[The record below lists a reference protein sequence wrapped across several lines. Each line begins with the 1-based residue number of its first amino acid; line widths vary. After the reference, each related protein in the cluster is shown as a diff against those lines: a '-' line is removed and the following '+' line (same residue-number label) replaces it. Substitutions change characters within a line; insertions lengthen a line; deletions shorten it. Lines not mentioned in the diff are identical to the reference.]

1 MKEILSSCQSL
12 QEKHIESG
20 QVFLDEGDTTG
31 LMYILIE
38 GEVEILKGDFKVAVI
53 NEPGA
58 ILGEISALL
67 DIPHTATVKTAAPCR
82 FYVVDKHSD
91 FLKENHQVCLPLAIM
106 LARRLH
112 SVTNYLVD
120 IKEQFKDHSDHFG
133 MMGEI
138 LETLVTQQGE
148 EQQPG
153 SDRDPF

>member
-1 MKEILSSCQSL
+1 MKEILRSCQSL
-12 QEKHIESG
+12 REQSIESG
-20 QVFLDEGDTTG
+20 QVFLDEGDMTG

-38 GEVEILKGDFKVAVI
+38 GEVEILKGDFKVTII
-53 NEPGA
+53 NEPGS

-67 DIPHTATVKTAAPCR
+67 DIPHTATVKTVTPCR
-82 FYVVDKHSD
+82 FYVVDKQSD
-91 FLKENHQVCLPLAIM
+91 FLKDNPEICLPLAVM

-120 IKEQFKDHSDHFG
+120 VKEQFKDQSDHFG

-153 SDRDPF
+153 SERDPF